1 LTDEGVP
8 VKPTEQYIER
18 ALLLPEEVTNQL
30 LVTGHIRFSKNPH
43 YRRLQH
49 LEKVAVQ
56 LQFEDAA
63 QQEWMNKVVQLRQR
77 EAANL

>member
-30 LVTGHIRFSKNPH
+30 LVTGHVRFLKDPH
-43 YRRLQH
+43 YRHLQP

-56 LQFEDAA
+56 LQYEDVAH
-63 QQEWMNKVVQLRQR
+63 QEWMTKVAQLRQR